1 VLNGKDNPWSERP
14 HVRRPQFAEL
24 SQTSLVLVLDAV
36 SWDVAHQLWEEGYL
50 PGFCEPVPSVSVFPS
65 FTNVAVPALIHPILG
80 ARPLGYEARYYHPPS
95 ATIRGGPDDPEAA
108 RPMARYRSCPQGA
121 RDLLAAFCFPQLMIW
136 REVGLLLDRVVNQR
150 GGWLAYASATDC
162 VAHFAGREAL
172 LAVLRKIARQIIS
185 ARDAIEQ
192 EEGTAPPVVLTSD
205 HGMAFGPLAYVS
217 CAAVRET
224 LEAGGFVARGSG
236 PDGFFLP
243 AMGDIAAGVCFV
255 TPERAVIAARL
266 LTEIEAIELVVARRD
281 DESAIVLR
289 GTEKAIIDWRKGR
302 YRYHATCG
310 DPLRYGS
317 IWAALERNG
326 EMDANGLVDGDVLLA
341 ATWSH
346 DYPDALHRI
355 RRAITDLVEFPAP
368 VLFSMG
374 SGYTYG
380 PALTHAGSTLLG
392 GQVGT
397 HGGLGLEQ
405 SLGFL
410 SVAGLPAPPP
420 VVRAESA
427 LIPYSDLVIRGANG
441 D

>member
-1 VLNGKDNPWSERP
+1 
-14 HVRRPQFAEL
+14 
-24 SQTSLVLVLDAV
+24 
-36 SWDVAHQLWEEGYL
+36 
-50 PGFCEPVPSVSVFPS
+50 
-65 FTNVAVPALIHPILG
+65 
-80 ARPLGYEARYYHPPS
+80 
-95 ATIRGGPDDPEAA
+95 
-108 RPMARYRSCPQGA
+108 
-121 RDLLAAFCFPQLMIW
+121 MIW
-136 REVGLLLDRVVNQR
+136 REVGLLLDRVANQR

-172 LAVLRKIARQIIS
+172 LAVLRKIARQITYT
-185 ARDAIEQ
+185 RDAIER

-217 CAAVRET
+217 CTTVSET
-224 LEAGGFVARGSG
+224 LKAGGFVPGRSG
-236 PDGFFLP
+236 RDGFFLP

-255 TPERAVIAARL
+255 APERAVIAAQL
-266 LTEIEAIELVVARRD
+266 LTEIEAIELVIARGD
-281 DESAIVLR
+281 DESAVVLR

-310 DPLRYGS
+310 DPLRYRS
-317 IWAALERNG
+317 IWTALVQNG
-326 EMDANGLVDGDVLLA
+326 EMDGDGFVDGDVLLA

-355 RRAITDLVEFPAP
+355 RRALTDLVEFPAP

-380 PALTHAGSTLLG
+380 PTLTHAGSMLLG

-397 HGGLGLEQ
+397 HGGLRLEQ

-410 SVAGLPAPPP
+410 IVAGLPAPPP

-427 LIPYSDLVIRGANG
+427 LIPYSDLVIRGATG